1 VAAGTPTEPE
11 CSFLEPCV
19 WFELRDGA
27 GGARVLRA
35 YFQHE
40 LRPPWARD
48 LDDGEAVLE
57 VPADP
62 AALRGAAA
70 ALRAQLREYP
80 QRAER

>member
-1 VAAGTPTEPE
+1 
-11 CSFLEPCV
+11 V
-19 WFELRDGA
+19 WFELHDGA
-27 GGARVLRA
+27 GGTRVLRT

-48 LDDGEAVLE
+48 LEDDEAVLE

-62 AALRGAAA
+62 VALRGAAA

-80 QRAER
+80 QRMER